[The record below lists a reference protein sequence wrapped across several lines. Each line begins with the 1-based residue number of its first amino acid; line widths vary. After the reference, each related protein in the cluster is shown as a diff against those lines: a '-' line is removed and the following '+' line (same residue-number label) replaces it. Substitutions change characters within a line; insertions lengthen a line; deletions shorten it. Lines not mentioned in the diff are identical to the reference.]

1 MSHLC
6 KDEKQEKK
14 DKEKVKERKGEGKSY
29 YKCEKCDR
37 VSHKEDH
44 LCKPKLVKP

>member
-6 KDEKQEKK
+6 KDKDQEKH
-14 DKEKVKERKGEGKSY
+14 DAEKVKERKAAGKDY
-29 YKCEKCDR
+29 FICKKCER

-44 LCKPKLVKP
+44 LCKPKKA

>member
-1 MSHLC
+1 MAHLC

-14 DKEKVKERKGEGKSY
+14 DKVKVEEHIKEGKPY
-29 YKCEKCDR
+29 YKCEKCAR

-44 LCKPKLVKP
+44 LCKPKLIKP